1 MICIAI
7 LLRGAT
13 TLPWQWEVWPKMV
26 KMVDRD
32 DVRSS
37 GKNKPIVRA
46 GSNAVQGSARGERRS
61 RPHRIVRVVDR
72 SALAGADHRP
82 EPGGA
87 RVVRQSSAL
96 QRALLKK
103 EARHAVQRRPPLHE
117 RLAARVKSRTARVE
131 SAEKKTL
138 SARLQRGFTLVRASI
153 LPHDEHDIAA
163 REQSNEP
170 IIRIVGAV
178 DLSLLLTVAM
188 LLAIGLI
195 MVFSSSMVKSYQN
208 TSATGYYFFRQVEWF
223 LIGIVGMMVALRMD
237 YHRWRSLAGVGLVAP
252 VILLLLLHTHLGA
265 NVNGS
270 TRWLVVGGF
279 QIGQPSEV
287 AKMGLVLYAAHWF
300 SGQRADLAHSLRG
313 LIPFGLVISFIVGLV
328 LTQPDLGTTAVI
340 VAALGMVYFVAG
352 ARVRHLLLLV
362 VLVALT
368 VKLYWLFVLPRFPYQ
383 AARWSAFLNGGS
395 ALQGAGSHVQQ
406 VQYALGTGGLTG
418 VGLGNGQSKFTLP
431 EAFTDSIF
439 AILGEELG
447 LVGTLAVVL
456 GFMFLAYRGLR
467 ASILAPDAFG
477 KLLAAG
483 LTCLLA
489 GQGLL
494 NMAVVAGAVPF
505 TGVPLPFISYGGS
518 SLSISMVAAGILLN
532 ISKKSVDLQKEEE
545 PAPAHL
551 WWRNRRPHL
560 SLVGRGAAP
569 EVRRAPLPLG
579 VASTARPDR
588 GVVRSSDPRG

>member
-1 MICIAI
+1 
-7 LLRGAT
+7 
-13 TLPWQWEVWPKMV
+13 MV

-32 DVRSS
+32 DVQSI
-37 GKNKPIVRA
+37 GKSKSIVRA
-46 GSNAVQGSARGERRS
+46 GSSAVGESAREGRRN
-61 RPHRIVRVVDR
+61 RPHRVVRVVDR
-72 SALAGADHRP
+72 SALAGAERRAA
-82 EPGGA
+82 PGGEK
-87 RVVRQSSAL
+87 VVRQSSAL

-103 EARHAVQRRPPLHE
+103 GARHAVQRRPPLHE

-131 SAEKKTL
+131 PAGKRTFG
-138 SARLQRGFTLVRASI
+138 ARLQRGLVVVRESI
-153 LPHDEHDIAA
+153 LPHDERDIAA
-163 REQSNEP
+163 LEQSNEP
-170 IIRIVGAV
+170 IRKIVGAV

-188 LLAIGLI
+188 LLVIGLI
-195 MVFSSSMVKSYQN
+195 MVFSSSMVTSYQN
-208 TSATGYYFFRQVEWF
+208 TLSTGYYFFRQVEWF
-223 LIGIVGMMVALRMD
+223 LIGIVGMMVALRVD
-237 YHRWRSLAGVGLVAP
+237 YHRWRALAGVGLAASIV
-252 VILLLLLHTHLGA
+252 LLLLLHTRLGA

-270 TRWLVVGGF
+270 TRWLVVGSF

-300 SGQRADLAHSLRG
+300 SGQRKDLVHSLRG
-313 LIPFGLVISFIVGLV
+313 LAPFGLVIFFIIGLV
-328 LTQPDLGTTAVI
+328 LTQPDVGTTAVI
-340 VAALGMVYFVAG
+340 VVTLGMVYFVAE
-352 ARVRHLLLLV
+352 ARLRHLLLLA
-362 VLVALT
+362 VLAVLA
-368 VKLYWLFVLPRFPYQ
+368 VKLYGYYILPRFPYQ
-383 AARWSAFLNGGS
+383 AARLNAFTLGS
-395 ALQGAGSHVQQ
+395 GYHAKLVQHALGAG
-406 VQYALGTGGLTG
+406 GITG

-431 EAFTDSIF
+431 EAYTDSIF

-447 LVGTLAVVL
+447 LVGTIAVVF
-456 GFMFLAYRGLR
+456 GFLFLAYRGLR

-518 SLSISMVAAGILLN
+518 SLSISMIAAGILLN

-560 SLVGRGAAP
+560 SLAGRGAAP
-569 EVRRAPLPLG
+569 DVRRAPVPVG
-579 VASTARPDR
+579 AASTARSDH
-588 GVVRSSDPRG
+588 GVARSSDSRG